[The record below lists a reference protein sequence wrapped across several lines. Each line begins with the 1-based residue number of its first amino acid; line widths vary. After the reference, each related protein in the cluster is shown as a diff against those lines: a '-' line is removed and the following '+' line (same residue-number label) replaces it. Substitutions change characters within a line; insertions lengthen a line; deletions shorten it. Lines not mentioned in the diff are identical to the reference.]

1 MSVAVAIHEVD
12 GVSVVGLTGRI
23 ILGEESFALRE
34 AVQSLMTAG
43 KKKVVLNMSDVTYI
57 DSAGLGILVACYVSA
72 KKQGALIRLCSL
84 GNKFRE
90 VLQLTRLLTIFD
102 VYETLAAA
110 IESFREG
117 SVKTAM
123 AGKQG

>member
-1 MSVAVAIHEVD
+1 MSVTVAVHEVD

-23 ILGEESFALRE
+23 ILGEESSALRE

-43 KKKVVLNMSDVTYI
+43 KKKVVLNMADVTYI

-84 GNKFRE
+84 GTKFQE
-90 VLQLTRLLTIFD
+90 VLQLTRLFTIFD
-102 VYETLAAA
+102 VYDTLAAA
-110 IESFREG
+110 IESFRE
-117 SVKTAM
+117 SNVTTAA
-123 AGKQG
+123 AGKQ